1 MENKKA
7 LTGTLSH
14 FCALN
19 LSQLAQYLGSNLTEQ
34 TLSTKTGAQSD
45 FADTAKLQ
53 SRSSS
58 TCLKFISTGREK
70 ARWDGRLKTWCLTSL
85 AGRFH
90 SVNLWLIRQQEV
102 SRSSVVDLTKA
113 STLSSFCSQSSRWCS
128 TLFSWFNTT
137 SSTEVHGSRRQRCW
151 TDLIALKECSN
162 HSTKWTQQE
171 KMVVTF

>member
-1 MENKKA
+1 MAGYLSFCGPVHFILKHGKITAPNHALAFRLNSRCLIQLAFTSIPFTISRDLSTLRLEILEQFTQMIFSSRCMLWPLLRFNSLKSSCTIMENKKA

-70 ARWDGRLKTWCLTSL
+70 ARWDGRLKT
-85 AGRFH
+85 
-90 SVNLWLIRQQEV
+90 
-102 SRSSVVDLTKA
+102 
-113 STLSSFCSQSSRWCS
+113 
-128 TLFSWFNTT
+128 
-137 SSTEVHGSRRQRCW
+137 
-151 TDLIALKECSN
+151 
-162 HSTKWTQQE
+162 
-171 KMVVTF
+171 